1 MASSI
6 LKLAQIGTLESRK
19 HLFAEVSE
27 LVFSDLDQ
35 RTEQE
40 LAIFAEVIL
49 KLYDT
54 GSLSDRTILASK
66 LAALDNVPHDLAC
79 RIAEDDIAVA
89 MPVLSDCPAFT
100 QEDLLDFADRFSSTH
115 LQAIAHRKDLSAEV
129 SDALAARN
137 DRTVNRILAGNR
149 DIRLSRETL
158 LVYVKLAEEDVVL
171 REDLALRSDLS
182 PAACRA
188 LLPLVSEENRKH
200 LHGLIEGSLT
210 QEQLDQ
216 IARLKAL
223 RQDFGDALANPDVNT
238 LWQDADRAGMTVN
251 ELMILLLQDGR
262 FEHAME
268 LLSAR
273 GRTSSKVL
281 KEAVYNGKPE
291 LVLKTAAKT
300 GLETSTFAMFSKIRC
315 NYLKLPASHGPEW
328 TLAYKKHLEST
339 ASVRQSRCGDFQ
351 ANRGAKK
358 PKPLLQAAAPQPAA
372 E

>member
-1 MASSI
+1 MAGSI
-6 LKLAQIGTLESRK
+6 LKLAQVGTIESRK

-54 GSLSDRTILASK
+54 GSLSDRTTLASK
-66 LAALDNVPHDLAC
+66 LAALTNMPRDLAC
-79 RIAEDDIAVA
+79 RIAEDDITVA
-89 MPVLSDCPAFT
+89 MPVLSDCAAFT
-100 QEDLLDFADRFSSTH
+100 QEDLLDFADRFSTTH
-115 LQAIAHRKDLSAEV
+115 LQAIAHRKDLPPEV
-129 SDALAARN
+129 SDSLAARN

-158 LVYVKLAEEDVVL
+158 LLYARLAEEDQVL
-171 REDLALRSDLS
+171 REDLALRPDLS

-188 LLPLVSEENRKH
+188 LLPLVNDEARKH
-200 LHGLIEGSLT
+200 LHDLIEGSLT
-210 QEQLDQ
+210 QEQINQ
-216 IARLKAL
+216 IARLKSL
-223 RQDFGDALANPDVNT
+223 RNDFGDALANSDVGK
-238 LWQDADRAGMTVN
+238 LWKDADRAGITVN

-262 FEHAME
+262 FERAME

-273 GRTSSKVL
+273 GRTSAKLL
-281 KEAVYNGKPE
+281 KEAVFNGKPD

-300 GLETSTFAMFSKIRC
+300 GLEPSTFALFSKIRC
-315 NYLKLPASHGPEW
+315 NYLRIPATHGPEW
-328 TLAYKKHLEST
+328 TFAYKKHLEST

-358 PKPLLQAAAPQPAA
+358 PKPLQQAAIPELAD
-372 E
+372 